1 MVEPAEQGEC
11 AIVTTKGNP
20 RLVLAE
26 DYERLR
32 HFVWYEYPNGRA
44 YRREGRRIYLLH
56 REVMEVDHRNLRV
69 IFINEDPRDCR
80 RSNLRVEKRHQRGR
94 QRRIPPWRGSSRF
107 RGVGWHKRSERWQA
121 FIKNPETR
129 RLEHLGFF
137 PATPI
142 GEIRA
147 AERYD
152 ERAKQLY
159 GNEAILNFAREK
171 KRRAGGKGE
180 MVAA

>member
-1 MVEPAEQGEC
+1 MVSSETAV
-11 AIVTTKGNP
+11 VTTKGNR
-20 RLVLAE
+20 RLLDPE

-32 HFVWYEYPNGRA
+32 YYVWYEYPNGRA
-44 YRREGRRIYLLH
+44 YRREGKRVFLLH
-56 REVMEVDHRNLRV
+56 RDVMHVDHRNLRV
-69 IFINEDPRDCR
+69 IFLNEDPRDCR
-80 RSNLRVEKRHQRGR
+80 KSNLRVEKRHQRGR

-121 FIKNPETR
+121 FIKNPESG

-137 PATPI
+137 PGTPI
-142 GEIRA
+142 GELRA

-159 GNEAILNFAREK
+159 GAEAILNFARER
-171 KRRAGGKGE
+171 KRRSRSS
-180 MVAA
+180 VAA

>member
-1 MVEPAEQGEC
+1 MATHET
-11 AIVTTKGNP
+11 AITTTKGNR
-20 RLVLAE
+20 RLLDPE
-26 DYERLR
+26 DHERLG
-32 HFVWYEYPNGRA
+32 HYVWYEYPNGRA

-56 REVMEVDHRNLRV
+56 REVMQVDHRNLRV
-69 IFINEDPRDCR
+69 VFINEDARDCR

-137 PATPI
+137 PGTPI
-142 GEIRA
+142 GELRA

-152 ERAKQLY
+152 ERARQLY
-159 GNEAILNFAREK
+159 GGEAILNFAREK
-171 KRRAGGKGE
+171 KRRAK
-180 MVAA
+180 AAEAA